1 VYDVDTVARLGGDEF
16 VVLIEDAPT
25 PEIAELIAQKIVD
38 AMRDPVEVDCLELE
52 VATSIGIAFT
62 GDVASARALIAL
74 ADKALYDAKAAGRN
88 TYRLIVD

>member
-1 VYDVDTVARLGGDEF
+1 MCDG
-16 VVLIEDAPT
+16 
-25 PEIAELIAQKIVD
+25 
-38 AMRDPVEVDCLELE
+38 LELQ

-62 GDVASARALIAL
+62 GDVASGRALIAL